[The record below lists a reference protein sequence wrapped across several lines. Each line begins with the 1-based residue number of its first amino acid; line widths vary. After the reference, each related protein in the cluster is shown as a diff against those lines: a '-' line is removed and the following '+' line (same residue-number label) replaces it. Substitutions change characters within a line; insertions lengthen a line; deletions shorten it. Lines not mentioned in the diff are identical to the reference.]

1 VLAPE
6 PYLSACLEVLHR
18 AAIYAR
24 LLGWNGD
31 KVGLSVEEATYLGHL
46 MDAVHEIP
54 RLLQRW
60 ETCDEDLLRGMLE
73 DLETKFTPRDDL
85 RAGLRH
91 VYRDTIAARHG
102 GLTVVA
108 TLTLAE
114 RAAFVAFDA
123 LAAQVMARHGAAVE
137 RAIRIPGEPEREV
150 HVVRF
155 PSSTA
160 WDAYRADPE
169 LAGLR
174 ELRARGISATEILV
188 GDEHA

>member
-1 VLAPE
+1 MLAPE
-6 PYLSACLEVLHR
+6 PYLSAYLEVLHF
-18 AAIYAR
+18 AAVHAR
-24 LLGWNGD
+24 LLGLNGE
-31 KVGLSVEEATYLGHL
+31 KTGLSPEQSSCVAAL
-46 MDAVHEIP
+46 MDAVHNIP
-54 RLLQRW
+54 HLLHRW
-60 ETCDEDLLRGMLE
+60 EPRKEGWIRGGLADVDAKCASSGRPVGLHE
-73 DLETKFTPRDDL
+73 RF
-85 RAGLRH
+85 RATL
-91 VYRDTIAARHG
+91 AARAD

-108 TLTLAE
+108 TLTIAE
-114 RAAFVAFDA
+114 RAAFDAFEA

-155 PSSTA
+155 ASSAA
-160 WDAYRADPE
+160 WEAYRADPE